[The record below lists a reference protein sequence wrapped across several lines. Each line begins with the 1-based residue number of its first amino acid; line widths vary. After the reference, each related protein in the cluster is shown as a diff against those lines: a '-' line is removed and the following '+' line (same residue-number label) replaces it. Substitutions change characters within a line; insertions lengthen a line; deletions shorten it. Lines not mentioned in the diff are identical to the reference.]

1 MKNAKLIFTACIILA
16 VGLLHAGIE
25 SIQVVSSPVQ
35 VTYAVKAVEA
45 HVLSSVA
52 DGTASLKAVRR
63 LYADEP
69 SVTELAPVTN
79 VTYQLVYRDGSTTV
93 TNVTPYD
100 VDFQYIGTNYVSY
113 ATNVVITTPAV
124 TNIVRT
130 LKLCTT
136 NEILSVTCSG
146 GIGTGTPAST
156 TYLEPGVELFFTG
169 TAKGN
174 VSLIVER

>member
-1 MKNAKLIFTACIILA
+1 MEKTFIA
-16 VGLLHAGIE
+16 LLTIVATVVANAGID
-25 SIQVVSSPVQ
+25 SIQVVSAPGKIHE
-35 VTYAVKAVEA
+35 AVKVVEA

-52 DGTASLKAVRR
+52 AGSCSVKAVRK

-69 SVTELAPVTN
+69 SVVELDPVTN
-79 VTYQLVYRDGSTTV
+79 ITYQLIYKDGQTTV

-100 VDFQYIGTNYVSY
+100 VDFRYIGTNYVSY
-113 ATNVVITTPAV
+113 TTNVVITTPAV

-130 LKLCTT
+130 LKLCST

-146 GIGTGTPAST
+146 GVGKGSPAST

-169 TAKGN
+169 TAKGT
-174 VSLIVER
+174 VDLIVER

>member
-1 MKNAKLIFTACIILA
+1 MKKLFSTLAIVFAASMANASLEA
-16 VGLLHAGIE
+16 
-25 SIQVVSSPVQ
+25 IQVVSSPIRVPS
-35 VTYAVKAVEA
+35 AVKAVEA

-52 DGTASLKAVRR
+52 AGTASVKAVRK
-63 LYADEP
+63 LYLDEP

-79 VTYQLVYRDGSTTV
+79 VTYQLVYRDGSATV

-100 VDFQYIGTNYVSY
+100 VDFRYIGTNYVSY
-113 ATNVVITTPAV
+113 ATNVTVTVPAV

-130 LKLCTT
+130 LKLCAT

-146 GIGTGTPAST
+146 GIGSGTPAST

-174 VSLIVER
+174 VILFVEK